1 MDEKGLSDN
10 AHNSSGA
17 SDAHKASAPDIKR
30 ASKMPLLCRGIGV
43 ELVAW

>member
-1 MDEKGLSDN
+1 MNEKGLSDN

-17 SDAHKASAPDIKR
+17 DAHKASALDIKR
-30 ASKMPLLCRGIGV
+30 ASEAPLLCRGIGV